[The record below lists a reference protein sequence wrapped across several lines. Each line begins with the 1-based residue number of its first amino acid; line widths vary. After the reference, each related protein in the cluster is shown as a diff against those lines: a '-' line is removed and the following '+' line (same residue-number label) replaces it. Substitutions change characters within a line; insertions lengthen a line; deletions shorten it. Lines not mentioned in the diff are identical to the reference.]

1 MRYSPQSPSSLR
13 KRRRLRRMIIKIDG
27 IEAELRHARSAG
39 GGNMTHIRDRC
50 ARKQDT
56 EMSHELSR
64 VNWICARESG
74 IHKYWE
80 AKHFGG
86 LREFGI
92 SRRRKARD
100 YLQTRSV

>member
-1 MRYSPQSPSSLR
+1 MRYPPRSRSSTE
-13 KRRRLRRMIIKIDG
+13 KKAKIAGKIIKIDG

-56 EMSHELSR
+56 EMSHELSP

-80 AKHFGG
+80 AKHFG